1 MRCFTR
7 SFSIGRFILSC
18 LLSVTLVFSQLD
30 LVFAQSSEKVQVSS
44 PLSSQPPL
52 MKAASLPPLELGG
65 NCGPKVLQA
74 ILEGMG
80 RKTSLDPLILQ
91 TSTQRGQTSLA
102 GLR

>member
-1 MRCFTR
+1 MKLFKSLLSSFI
-7 SFSIGRFILSC
+7 SFSLVLSQINLTLADTRENIAPLFEPFIKPSLSK
-18 LLSVTLVFSQLD
+18 Q
-30 LVFAQSSEKVQVSS
+30 
-44 PLSSQPPL
+44 
-52 MKAASLPPLELGG
+52 ASFPPLELGG